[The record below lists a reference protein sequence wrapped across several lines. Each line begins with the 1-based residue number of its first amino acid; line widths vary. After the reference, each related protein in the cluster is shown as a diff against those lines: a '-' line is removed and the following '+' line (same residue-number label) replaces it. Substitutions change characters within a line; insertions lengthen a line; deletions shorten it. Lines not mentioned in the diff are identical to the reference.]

1 MYIFT
6 MLFRLKSLLFS
17 RTNPSTQ
24 NHLIRH
30 FDPSVL
36 FDSFP
41 RQVKILVSEFKE
53 EMKMNTDKTYA
64 EKIAEEYAEK
74 EQSKVV
80 ALQKLDRK
88 AKLPATIFT
97 YTFGIIAALVLG
109 VGMCFSMNVLGDGS
123 TLYMV
128 IGIIVGIIGLV
139 MCGINYPIYNKILKS
154 SKKKYANDI
163 LALAKEISEK

>member
-1 MYIFT
+1 
-6 MLFRLKSLLFS
+6 
-17 RTNPSTQ
+17 
-24 NHLIRH
+24 
-30 FDPSVL
+30 
-36 FDSFP
+36 
-41 RQVKILVSEFKE
+41 
-53 EMKMNTDKTYA
+53 MNTDKTYA

-128 IGIIVGIIGLV
+128 IGVIVGVIGLV
-139 MCGINYPIYNKILKS
+139 MCGTNYPIYSKILKS